1 MSTQIFKKKITTDSL
16 YSLLDKIAFKN
27 EKYYMFNNEAY
38 KKGVLHEDIQNFLEE
53 CKEYYHISKQKY
65 LEKKLSYNTFTT
77 VLRQICKYNKITYTT
92 QIKYDKSTYN
102 IIYFLYFN

>member
-1 MSTQIFKKKITTDSL
+1 MSTQIFKKNITTDSL
-16 YSLLDKIAFKN
+16 YLLLDKIALKT
-27 EKYYMFNNEAY
+27 EKCYIFNNESY
-38 KKGVLHEDIQNFLEE
+38 KKGVLQEDIQKFLEE

-102 IIYFLYFN
+102 IIYLLYY